1 MNDIYDFDCIVAGG
15 GIAGSLAAASAGR
28 MGLSVLLAEEQGA
41 LGGSMTS
48 SGTGPMMTFHAG
60 STQVIRGI
68 TDELVRRLVKKG
80 LSPGHTVDSTGYTY
94 TVTPFDAEGFK
105 RELELMCLEAGVTI
119 LYHSSIESVSLCAGR
134 AESVS
139 LLSCGKKLSAR
150 APYFIDATG
159 DGDLIFQAS
168 VPYAEG
174 RDSDG
179 KDQPMTM
186 NFRLSNVDIDS
197 IRTLMDKDAS
207 LFPFLKSKIGI
218 QKKASRLSCSGFEDI
233 MKDGIKKGEITFDR
247 DIALFFETNTRD
259 EVIVNM
265 TRING
270 ESPVDPF
277 GISRAETEGRRQVW
291 ELYAFMK
298 KHIPGFARAH
308 LIASGPS
315 VGVRSS
321 RRMKGI
327 YTITADDI
335 LSARR
340 FDDAVVAF
348 GYPIDIHSSDGA
360 ATDSRFLKDGEYYTI
375 PYRTLV
381 NASVPNVMAAG
392 RDISAS
398 FEAQASTR
406 LSPCCGALGEA
417 AGVAAAIAKRH
428 GCLPIDVPT
437 GELRAALEERGAF
450 LG

>member
-159 DGDLIFQAS
+159 DGDLIFQAG

-197 IRTLMDKDAS
+197 IRALMDKDAS

-375 PYRTLV
+375 PYRTLI
-381 NASVPNVMAAG
+381 NASVPNIMAAG